1 MRTITLHR
9 AAFAA
14 FVLLLVLLSL
24 VRPLDHDESQY
35 VAAAA
40 LTAKGGLPYL
50 SYAYLQTPLQPLL
63 FGPLAALFGPW
74 AWPGLRIVNALLG
87 AAAIGL
93 VHRAARNAG
102 AEPRAALIAAG
113 LFACT
118 DILLFSI
125 GTARNDALPAALM
138 AAALPLIVRNA
149 NGRATWWTAALAGL
163 LLAAAGAAKISYAL
177 PALAYGL
184 YALFD
189 RRHRPFWLAAGA
201 APMLALVGFLFFL
214 QPLGFLF
221 GVFGFPSLAPAEYY
235 AGLGRP
241 WKLSWTAKAVDT
253 LKFLALGPALP
264 ALVGAVRD
272 RQRHDPV
279 RRVLDLLAVA
289 GLVAALLPFPT
300 WRQYLLPALV
310 PLFVR
315 LALAWSAHPPGR
327 TMRIAAIVFACA
339 GLAPSVEALLLATR
353 GVPMVEA
360 MRQGAAIRTA
370 MDGAGVGKWV
380 ATLSPQFL
388 PATGRLADPR
398 FATGPFYFRS
408 HGLIDGKAEMIDNL
422 VSRDGVDRAFAPPLG
437 RAPAA
442 ILVGGEGPW
451 TSGDAALDLV
461 LERWAAAHRYRAV
474 PVGGGRFRLYVRPH

>member
-1 MRTITLHR
+1 MRTIPLHR
-9 AAFAA
+9 AAFAGL
-14 FVLLLVLLSL
+14 VLLPGLLSL

-63 FGPLAALFGPW
+63 FGPLVVLFGPW

-93 VHRAARNAG
+93 VHRAAREAG
-102 AEPRAALIAAG
+102 AEPRAALTAAA

-125 GTARNDALPAALM
+125 GIARNDALPAALM
-138 AAALPLIVRNA
+138 AAALPLIVRAA

-163 LLAAAGAAKISYAL
+163 LLAAAGAVKISYAL
-177 PALAYGL
+177 PAAAYGL
-184 YALFD
+184 YVLFD

-201 APMLALVGFLFFL
+201 VPMLALVGVLFAL

-221 GVFGFPSLAPAEYY
+221 GVFRFPSLAPAEYY
-235 AGLGRP
+235 AALGRP
-241 WKLSWTAKAVDT
+241 WKLSWPAKAVDT

-264 ALVGAVRD
+264 ALVAVVRD
-272 RQRHDPV
+272 RGHDPV
-279 RRVLDLLAVA
+279 RRVLDLLVIA

-300 WRQYLLPALV
+300 WRQYLLPSMV

-315 LALAWSAHPPGR
+315 LAVAWSAQPPGR
-327 TMRIAAIVFACA
+327 AMRIAAIVFACA

-360 MRQGAAIRTA
+360 MRQGVAIRTA
-370 MDGAGVGKWV
+370 MDDAKVGQWV
-380 ATLSPQFL
+380 TTLSPQFL
-388 PATGRLADPR
+388 PATGRLPDPR

-408 HGLIDGKAEMIDNL
+408 HGLIDDKAEIIDKL
-422 VSRDGVDRAFAPPLG
+422 VSRDRVDRAFEPPLG
-437 RAPAA
+437 HPPAA

-451 TSGDAALDLV
+451 TSGDAALDAV

-474 PVGGGRFRLYVRPH
+474 PVSGDRFRLYVRPR